1 MKDRKLNLEHR
12 GWVEVVTT
20 PFGVLLK
27 VHRGAMVLQG
37 PLQRSSTRLGHTTVR
52 LTPDEAEKLAG
63 FLTSGSSY
71 ARKGRGLA

>member
-37 PLQRSSTRLGHTTVR
+37 FGHTTVR